1 MSRRFNGNHN
11 TGSSSANPI
20 VVAGLNLAL
29 SYENAA
35 IDRLEK
41 RISETV
47 VPEVKEKLKG
57 HLQNTKEQQH
67 RLRQRIEAIGGFMQ
81 PTSEKGKLPIPE
93 PPSTLKMMIENNRS
107 DEEREVW
114 ESLNDLIIERAEA
127 IMYKGGIQALESAEG
142 R

>member
-1 MSRRFNGNHN
+1 MSRKFNGNHD

-20 VVAGLNLAL
+20 VMAGLNLVL

-67 RLRQRIEAIGGFMQ
+67 RLRQRIEAIGGD
-81 PTSEKGKLPIPE
+81 SCNL
-93 PPSTLKMMIENNRS
+93 LLR
-107 DEEREVW
+107 
-114 ESLNDLIIERAEA
+114 RAN
-127 IMYKGGIQALESAEG
+127 YLYQNLHQH
-142 R
+142 